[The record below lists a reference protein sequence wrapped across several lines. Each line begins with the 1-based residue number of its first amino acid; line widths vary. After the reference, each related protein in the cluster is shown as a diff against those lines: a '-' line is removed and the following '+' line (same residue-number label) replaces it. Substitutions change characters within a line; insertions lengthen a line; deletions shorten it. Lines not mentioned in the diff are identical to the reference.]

1 MEIDLAKYVGKWY
14 EIARIPNDF
23 EPNMKNVT
31 AHYEM
36 KEDGT
41 IKIVNSGYIN
51 GIHRQ
56 IIGTAKQTEKDD
68 TLCVSFFPCECSDYI
83 ILAIDKYYNHALV
96 GGNKSDFLWVLS
108 RNLHISKSILNQ
120 FIKIE
125 KGKGYNVEK
134 IKFS

>member
-1 MEIDLAKYVGKWY
+1 MEIDLANYVGKWY

-41 IKIVNSGYIN
+41 IKVVNSGYIN

-56 IIGTAKQTEKDD
+56 IIGTAKQTE
-68 TLCVSFFPCECSDYI
+68 
-83 ILAIDKYYNHALV
+83 
-96 GGNKSDFLWVLS
+96 
-108 RNLHISKSILNQ
+108 
-120 FIKIE
+120 
-125 KGKGYNVEK
+125 
-134 IKFS
+134 